1 MDSSFSPATS
11 INLALKCPES
21 GFLLF
26 IYLDSVHHRL
36 QMIWWQEQIFPL
48 SECGVWVPEAVVSG
62 FMPFSQH
69 LADPVYLYFGRG
81 FSSAPAATADSHYL
95 VSVCLLDFSHFS
107 LWCQWAWC
115 PYTSER
121 VLLSFPALIS
131 VFLPILGKE
140 LWVGSVFLQASWI
153 FYIITSSY
161 TQPLQI
167 HHKVNYSLLC
177 NVKAAFSPSHSSA
190 NNEQSHVSLLS

>member
-1 MDSSFSPATS
+1 
-11 INLALKCPES
+11 
-21 GFLLF
+21 
-26 IYLDSVHHRL
+26 
-36 QMIWWQEQIFPL
+36 MIWWQEQIFPL

-131 VFLPILGKE
+131 VFLLILGKE

-177 NVKAAFSPSHSSA
+177 NEKQLPPPPIPLPIMNRATCLFFPRKGL
-190 NNEQSHVSLLS
+190 LLSEFQFTSFLYNLIFLIGL

>member
-1 MDSSFSPATS
+1 MS
-11 INLALKCPES
+11 
-21 GFLLF
+21 
-26 IYLDSVHHRL
+26 
-36 QMIWWQEQIFPL
+36 W
-48 SECGVWVPEAVVSG
+48 VWVFIVYLFRFSSPQASNDLMARTNLSFIRMWCLSSEAVVSG

-177 NVKAAFSPSHSSA
+177 NVKAASSPSHSSA